1 MSNSSSNLYPH
12 PHHPHHPHHS
22 NPQPERPPTGFN
34 PAAGI
39 AAFLVPGLGHVVLG
53 QYRRGALVAL
63 GVLGLFFSG
72 LFVGGIDAVDS
83 REDALWFFAQ
93 APTGVVAFGTNYIHQ
108 NRYKGIDP
116 TSRGGLRRMP
126 NPGESI
132 NEKGVIVTGGNPP
145 AQRSLARVHEMGILF
160 TAVAGLLNVLAI
172 IDAMFPTPERR
183 PKLQEAGAATA
194 A

>member
-1 MSNSSSNLYPH
+1 MSNSSPNPH
-12 PHHPHHPHHS
+12 PHLHPHPDPS
-22 NPQPERPPTGFN
+22 RQTTGFN

-63 GVLGLFFSG
+63 GVLGLFFAG

-93 APTGVVAFGTNYIHQ
+93 APTGVVAFGANYIHQ
-108 NRYKGIDP
+108 NKYKGIDP

-132 NEKGVIVTGGNPP
+132 NAKGVIVTGGNPP

-172 IDAMFPTPERR
+172 IDSMFPTPERK
-183 PKLQEAGAATA
+183 PKLPEPGVVPAA
-194 A
+194 